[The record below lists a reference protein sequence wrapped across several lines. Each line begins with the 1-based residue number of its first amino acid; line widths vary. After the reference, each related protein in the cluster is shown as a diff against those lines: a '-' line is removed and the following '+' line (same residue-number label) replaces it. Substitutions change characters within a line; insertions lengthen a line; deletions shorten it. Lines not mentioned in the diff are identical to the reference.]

1 MKTRKPQKLDLLRR
15 RIKAQQSLYDYTNE
29 QMGVFLGV
37 SARSYSRR
45 LADPEKMTVK
55 DLIILEN
62 KLKTTLLIAAE

>member
-45 LADPEKMTVK
+45 LADPEKMSVK
-55 DLIILEN
+55 DILVLEN
-62 KLKTTLLIAAE
+62 KLKTTLLVTD

>member
-1 MKTRKPQKLDLLRR
+1 MKTRNPQKLDSLRR

-45 LADPEKMTVK
+45 LADPEKMSVK
-55 DLIILEN
+55 DILVLEN
-62 KLKTTLLIAAE
+62 KLRTTLLVTD

>member
-1 MKTRKPQKLDLLRR
+1 MKTKPKLDSLRR

-45 LADPEKMTVK
+45 LADPEKMSVK
-55 DLIILEN
+55 DLLVLEN
-62 KLKTTLLIAAE
+62 KLKTTLLVTD